1 MSILDTKK
9 PYIVLPVQIKANDYV
24 DLSPMADYVTYVS
37 LTDMSGSPIDVN
49 TIKVSIDNTP
59 TVPMPAILP
68 SKVTFK
74 KITLISTNSFDVI
87 LTLVFGY
94 ETYFVQTQTTTI
106 VRDLVGLA
114 RDANLT
120 GTKTLTFK
128 NVNVGTTPT
137 QIVTSP
143 TLINMLLIQNNNASD
158 VYFGS
163 SALQNIKI
171 PANGGVLTI
180 TLPMNFKVDLSTL
193 YLVSSTTV
201 TVAVM
206 YAWA

>member
-24 DLSPMADYVTYVS
+24 DLSPMADYVAYVS
-37 LTDMSGSPIDVN
+37 LTDMNGSPIDVN
-49 TIKVSIDNTP
+49 TIEVSIDNTP

-74 KITLISTNSFDVI
+74 KITLINTNNFDVI

-114 RDANLT
+114 KDANLT
-120 GTKTLTFK
+120 GTKTLTFL
-128 NVNVGTTPT
+128 NVNVGTTAT
-137 QIVTSP
+137 QITTTS
-143 TLINMLLIQNNNASD
+143 TLINMLLIQNNSASD
-158 VYFGS
+158 VYLGS
-163 SALQNIKI
+163 SSLQNIKI
-171 PANGGVLTI
+171 PANGGVITI

-193 YLVSSTTV
+193 YLISSTSV

-206 YAWA
+206 YA

>member
-1 MSILDTKK
+1 MSVLDTRK
-9 PYIVLPVQIKANDYV
+9 PYIVLPVQIKANNYV

-37 LTDMSGSPIDVN
+37 LTDMSGTPIDVN

-59 TVPMPAILP
+59 TVPMPTILP

-74 KITLISTNSFDVI
+74 KITLINTNNFDVI

-114 RDANLT
+114 KDANLT

-137 QIVTSP
+137 QITTTS
-143 TLINMLLIQNNNASD
+143 TLVNMLMIQNNSATD
-158 VYFGS
+158 VYLGS
-163 SALQNIKI
+163 SSLQNIKI
-171 PANGGVLTI
+171 PANGGVI
-180 TLPMNFKVDLSTL
+180 SIVMPMNFKIDLADL
-193 YLVSSTTV
+193 YLVSSANV

-206 YAWA
+206 YA